1 MMVPCEVQLV
11 QEEYLRPGDGPGKP
25 STFYPFEVWRGSDLT
40 CFERDTNVVD
50 VRINVPEKE
59 LVAGNPY
66 QVVVTVFNPSV
77 VQDVSG
83 IWNVQ
88 TYSQDAATF
97 EAALDEVTIDGFNI
111 NRALALWQYRNTDTD
126 GYPQVYGQMPV
137 DGMLLMMRFPD
148 RLDILDTVLIQAPSG
163 FDLADDHELPGPDGL
178 FPCNNWRWEMI
189 GNRALF
195 ESVPR

>member
-1 MMVPCEVQLV
+1 MVPCEVQLV
-11 QEEYLRPGDGPGKP
+11 QEEFLKPAEVLGKP

-40 CFERDTNVVD
+40 CFERDINVVD

-97 EAALDEVTIDGFNI
+97 EVAIDGFNI
-111 NRALALWQYRNTDTD
+111 NRALAIFQYRNTDTD
-126 GYPQVYGQMPV
+126 GYPQVYGQM
-137 DGMLLMMRFPD
+137 R
-148 RLDILDTVLIQAPSG
+148 
-163 FDLADDHELPGPDGL
+163 
-178 FPCNNWRWEMI
+178 
-189 GNRALF
+189 
-195 ESVPR
+195 